1 MKEINTN
8 LKALN
13 EIFRNANAGLN
24 SISYVLDE
32 ITDKEF
38 RDEILKEYSGYESVL
53 KEITE
58 YMKEKGSKIE
68 DVGAFKKCMMKMGIK
83 MNTMF
88 DNSTSHIAEL
98 MIKGTV
104 AGICEIKR
112 ILNANNVS
120 DEKTVELCQKLYSLE
135 EEYENSLKKFL

>member
-58 YMKEKGSKIE
+58 YMKEKECKIE
-68 DVGAFKKCMMKMGIK
+68 DVNVFKKAMMKMGIK

-88 DNSTSHIAEL
+88 DNSTTHVAEL

>member
-68 DVGAFKKCMMKMGIK
+68 DVGAFKKCMMKM
-83 MNTMF
+83 
-88 DNSTSHIAEL
+88 
-98 MIKGTV
+98 
-104 AGICEIKR
+104 
-112 ILNANNVS
+112 
-120 DEKTVELCQKLYSLE
+120 
-135 EEYENSLKKFL
+135 